1 MNIDPE
7 KLKAISQQLDLTGK
21 DLLTFLTN
29 ENKLSRDER
38 ARDRSL
44 ERLRIEQNS
53 NVTVPASEPN
63 LNKLKLLPYNE
74 GDDLSA
80 YLTRFER
87 VAVVYKWDSFR
98 KAIQL
103 ASLLQDKALQIYS
116 TYDDVTTNDYDKLK
130 QALLNSYKLNDEHYR
145 KEFRTSRIKPDA
157 TFQQFGIDLGRKFD
171 SWVGSANVEK
181 NYDCLRNFVVS
192 DQFMS
197 AVPPEVRTFI
207 KEQQPACTS
216 ISDVAKIADT

>member
-53 NVTVPASEPN
+53 NVTVPASEPT

-116 TYDDVTTNDYDKLK
+116 TYDDVTTNDYDKLII
-130 QALLNSYKLNDEHYR
+130 
-145 KEFRTSRIKPDA
+145 RI
-157 TFQQFGIDLGRKFD
+157 
-171 SWVGSANVEK
+171 N
-181 NYDCLRNFVVS
+181 
-192 DQFMS
+192 
-197 AVPPEVRTFI
+197 
-207 KEQQPACTS
+207 
-216 ISDVAKIADT
+216 